1 MLDDFT
7 NQHSLQAE
15 WAVLGAVMA
24 NNNAIDDIE
33 LVSDDFYH
41 HANKTIWQAIGEL
54 QRHSMPFDMVSV
66 MLRLQETDR
75 LDSVGGPEYLG
86 SIIGAVTSTKNIKTY
101 AAHVK
106 DKSTRRKLAYAGAE
120 IMKLATSA
128 ESSTIAIDNAQSILI
143 GLVDTHKSTGPVDI
157 KTLLS
162 PYIDVIDERFRRDGK
177 LVGLPTGF
185 CDIDKRTGGLVPGQL
200 IIVAGRPSMGKTTF
214 ALNIAENVSLS
225 NLPVMTF
232 SMEMGANE
240 LLDKHYS
247 SIGDILL
254 EKIRSGTLDDSD
266 FNRITTTTSKLMK
279 ANMIIDDTPG
289 LSISEIMS
297 RARRI
302 KRSRGLSL
310 IVVDYLQLMSGDGKN
325 RVEEISAISRGM
337 KLMAKELK
345 VPVIA
350 LSQLNRELEK
360 RANRRPIMSDL
371 RESGAIEQDADIIIM
386 LYRDEVY
393 DENTTY
399 KGLAECIFVKH
410 RNGQTGM
417 DTLVFD
423 GAKSRFRS
431 SDVRIVKTE
440 QKTNSRGMPE

>member
-1 MLDDFT
+1 MLDEFT

-15 WAVLGAVMA
+15 WAVLGAVMT
-24 NNNAIDDIE
+24 NNATIDEIE
-33 LVSDDFYH
+33 LESDDFYH

-54 QRHSMPFDMVSV
+54 QSHSMPFDMVSV

-75 LDSVGGPEYLG
+75 LDSVGGPGYLG
-86 SIIGAVTSTKNIKTY
+86 EIINNVTSRNIKTY

-106 DKSTRRKLAYAGAE
+106 DKSTRRKLAHAGAE
-120 IMKLATSA
+120 IMKLATSS
-128 ESSTIAIDNAQSILI
+128 ESSNSAIDSAQSILM

-157 KTLLS
+157 RTLLS

-214 ALNIAENVSLS
+214 ALNIAENVALS

-266 FNRITTTTSKLMK
+266 FGKITTTTNKLMR

-289 LSISEIMS
+289 LSIAEIMS

-310 IVVDYLQLMSGDGKN
+310 IVVDYLQLMTGEGKS

-350 LSQLNRELEK
+350 LSQLNRDLEK
-360 RANRRPIMSDL
+360 RINRRPIMSDL

-393 DENTTY
+393 DEKTDY

-410 RNGQTGM
+410 RNGQIGM

-431 SDVRIVKTE
+431 SDIRIIKPE